1 MTKKPLYV
9 YCRTFDWG
17 LFQMVTVNL
26 FDWPQTL
33 LCFILKK
40 EIVKKHFLYK
50 KICFCGYFLE
60 VTIFTIIQV
69 FKEIFFGQ
77 HIR

>member
-1 MTKKPLYV
+1 
-9 YCRTFDWG
+9 
-17 LFQMVTVNL
+17 MVTVNL
-26 FDWPQTL
+26 FDWPRTL

-40 EIVKKHFLYK
+40 EIVKTIFLYK
-50 KICFCGYFLE
+50 TCFCGYFLE

>member
-1 MTKKPLYV
+1 MTKIPFV
-9 YCRTFDWG
+9 CYCRTFDWG

-40 EIVKKHFLYK
+40 EIVK
-50 KICFCGYFLE
+50 
-60 VTIFTIIQV
+60 TIFYIKLV
-69 FKEIFFGQ
+69 FVVISLKLQ
-77 HIR
+77 YLL